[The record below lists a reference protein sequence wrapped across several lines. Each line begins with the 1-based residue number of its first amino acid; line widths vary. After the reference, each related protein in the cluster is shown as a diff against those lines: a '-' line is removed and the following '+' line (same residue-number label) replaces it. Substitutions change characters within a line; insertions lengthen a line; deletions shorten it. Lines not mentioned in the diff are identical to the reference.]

1 MRQRI
6 FFAILFFTWLTAL
19 LVLTYFPNLP
29 ELKIRVHNDW
39 FRLDYLG
46 HLGFY
51 AGLIALFLT
60 WQAGWRARIPGRLLF
75 WTILGGVA
83 MGITTEFTQLAIP
96 GRSFN
101 PVDMAC
107 NFGGVLLGF
116 AAVYALS
123 WKASSER

>member
-1 MRQRI
+1 MRQRQL
-6 FFAILFFTWLTAL
+6 FAILFFTWLAAL
-19 LVLTYFPNLP
+19 LVLTYYPNLP

-46 HLGFY
+46 HFGFY
-51 AGLIALFLT
+51 SGLIALFLE
-60 WQAGWRARIPGRLLF
+60 WQAGWREKLAGRLVI
-75 WTILGGVA
+75 WTILGGA
-83 MGITTEFTQLAIP
+83 ALAIMTEFSQLAVP

-123 WKASSER
+123 IKVVR

>member
-1 MRQRI
+1 MRQRLL
-6 FFAILFFTWLTAL
+6 FAILFFTWLTAL
-19 LVLTYFPNLP
+19 LVLTYYPNLP
-29 ELKIRVHNDW
+29 ELKIRVHHEL

-46 HLGFY
+46 HMGFY

-101 PVDMAC
+101 LIDMAC
-107 NFGGVLLGF
+107 NFSGIMIGV

-123 WKASSER
+123 WKVNVKR